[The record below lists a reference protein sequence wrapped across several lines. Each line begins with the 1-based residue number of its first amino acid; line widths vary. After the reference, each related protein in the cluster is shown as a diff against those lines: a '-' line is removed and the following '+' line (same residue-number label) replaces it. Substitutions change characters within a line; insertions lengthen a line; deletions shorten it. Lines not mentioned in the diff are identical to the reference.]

1 MSSRRL
7 TLAKAGIRISRMRL
21 LRLGF
26 LHGRFLGYAMLGLA
40 EFLLNLGD
48 FVVLDVGGE
57 GMTPFGVGFLPLGG
71 GKVIAAEPG
80 VDVPEVGMVSGVMAV
95 TLHSLGQSSFGLA
108 EVVLLVIDPAHA
120 IEVGALLGFF

>member
-57 GMTPFGVGFLPLGG
+57 GITPFGERFFPLRG
-71 GKVIAAEPG
+71 GKFIAAEPG
-80 VDVPEVGMVSGVMAV
+80 VDVAGGGMDSGVIGV
-95 TLHSLGQSSFGLA
+95 TLPSLGRSGFGLA
-108 EVVLLVIDPAHA
+108 ELVLLVINPAPA
-120 IEVGALLGFF
+120 

>member
-57 GMTPFGVGFLPLGG
+57 GLTPFRGRILPLGG
-71 GKVIAAEPG
+71 GQFIAAGPG
-80 VDVPEVGMVSGVMAV
+80 GGGAAAWMGSGSIAV
-95 TLHSLGQSSFGLA
+95 TA
-108 EVVLLVIDPAHA
+108 PPP
-120 IEVGALLGFF
+120 

>member
-48 FVVLDVGGE
+48 FVVLDVGGG
-57 GMTPFGVGFLPLGG
+57 GMTPFGGRFFPLGG
-71 GKVIAAEPG
+71 GKVLSAEAG
-80 VDVPEVGMVSGVMAV
+80 VDVAQLWMGNGSMAG
-95 TLHSLGQSSFGLA
+95 TLHRLM
-108 EVVLLVIDPAHA
+108 
-120 IEVGALLGFF
+120 

>member
-48 FVVLDVGGE
+48 FVVLDVGGQSI
-57 GMTPFGVGFLPLGG
+57 TPFGERFFPLGG
-71 GKVIAAEPG
+71 GKFIAAEL
-80 VDVPEVGMVSGVMAV
+80 VLDVSQVCMGGGDVNVARHSVGQMS
-95 TLHSLGQSSFGLA
+95 
-108 EVVLLVIDPAHA
+108 
-120 IEVGALLGFF
+120 

>member
-57 GMTPFGVGFLPLGG
+57 GMTPFGERFLPLGG
-71 GKVIAAEPG
+71 GKFIAAEPR
-80 VDVPEVGMVSGVMAV
+80 VDHRQEGRVSGIIAL
-95 TLHSLGQSSFGLA
+95 TLHSPLPPRFGPPQP
-108 EVVLLVIDPAHA
+108 VLFATRPAHS
-120 IEVGALLGFF
+120 IR

>member
-57 GMTPFGVGFLPLGG
+57 GMTPFGGRFFPLRG
-71 GKVIAAEPG
+71 GKFIAAHPG
-80 VDVPEVGMVSGVMAV
+80 VGVAEGGMGCGIIAVS
-95 TLHSLGQSSFGLA
+95 LPI
-108 EVVLLVIDPAHA
+108 LVHNI
-120 IEVGALLGFF
+120 F

>member
-48 FVVLDVGGE
+48 FVVLDVGGG
-57 GMTPFGVGFLPLGG
+57 GMTPFGERFFPLGG
-71 GKVIAAEPG
+71 GKFIWARPGGKVAEGGMGSGVIA
-80 VDVPEVGMVSGVMAV
+80 VAV
-95 TLHSLGQSSFGLA
+95 HTRGR
-108 EVVLLVIDPAHA
+108 E
-120 IEVGALLGFF
+120 

>member
-57 GMTPFGVGFLPLGG
+57 GMTPFGERFLPLGG
-71 GKVIAAEPG
+71 GKFIAAEPC
-80 VDVPEVGMVSGVMAV
+80 VDVAEVRMDSGVMAV
-95 TLHSLGQSSFGLA
+95 TLHRLVASSLRLA
-108 EVVLLVIDPAHA
+108 EPVL
-120 IEVGALLGFF
+120 